1 MTIKLTLCP
10 AGIYDGNQSRA
21 CFSSCLLPNGIR
33 WSIFWDYG
41 IITADFAYLCM
52 KSGQTSWHS
61 LPLTVRRS
69 IELLGL
75 YFLGVILVAGKG
87 ILTPLLLAF
96 FISLVLLP
104 VFRFLTRKKI
114 PEVPA
119 IVLCILLVV
128 AIVVLVGWFF
138 SSQVGRLIAD
148 FPQIKT
154 NVQVH
159 LNSLSAWIN
168 EKTQFS
174 TERQLQML
182 NDQSEKLLNYAGGM
196 LGGAAASLTSIFI
209 LVGLLPIYIF
219 LFLFYKNL
227 LLRFVF
233 LWFPEG
239 QHKKVED
246 VMRETEQIIKSYLV
260 GLLIQITYI
269 TVLLGGVLTL
279 FGIKH
284 ALLIGV
290 IFAIL
295 NLIPYVGA
303 LIGNIIGVLL
313 TLSSSQELYP
323 ILTVLLTIAAVQF
336 LDNNIL
342 MPRIVGSKVK
352 INALASIVGVI
363 IGGALAGIAGM
374 FLSLPI
380 IAVLKIIFDRTQ
392 QFKQWGVLFG
402 DERPKRS
409 PMNFPVFRKGSKK
422 VQEELQK
429 ENKIE
434 PTEKKESPEE
444 KKQ

>member
-1 MTIKLTLCP
+1 
-10 AGIYDGNQSRA
+10 
-21 CFSSCLLPNGIR
+21 
-33 WSIFWDYG
+33 
-41 IITADFAYLCM
+41 M
-52 KSGQTSWHS
+52 KPDQPSVQK

-69 IELLGL
+69 VELIGL
-75 YFLGVILVAGKG
+75 YFLGVIIVAGSG

-104 VFRFLTRKKI
+104 VYRFLVKKRV
-114 PEVPA
+114 PEVLA
-119 IVLCILLVV
+119 VICSILLVAMIV
-128 AIVVLVGWFF
+128 AGVVWFF
-138 SSQVGRLIAD
+138 SSQISRLIAD
-148 FPQIKT
+148 FPQIKE
-154 NVQVH
+154 NVKVH
-159 LNSLSAWIN
+159 LNSLSSWIN
-168 EKTQFS
+168 QKTNFS
-174 TERQLQML
+174 TERQVQLI
-182 NDQSEKLLNYAGGM
+182 NEQSEKLLNYAGGF

-219 LFLFYKNL
+219 LILFYKNL

-233 LWFPEG
+233 LWFPDD

-246 VMRETEQIIKSYLV
+246 VMRETEVIIKSYLV

-269 TVLLGGVLTL
+269 TILLGGLLTL
-279 FGIKH
+279 FGIEH

-290 IFAIL
+290 IFAVL

-313 TLSSSQELYP
+313 TLSSSQDLSP

-363 IGGALAGIAGM
+363 IGGAIAGISGM
-374 FLSLPI
+374 FLSLPT

-392 QFKQWGVLFG
+392 AFKQWGVLFG

-409 PMNFPVFRKGSKK
+409 PMNFPIFRKASKEVRK
-422 VQEELQK
+422 KLEVQ
-429 ENKIE
+429 NDIE
-434 PTEKKESPEE
+434 PTDKND
-444 KKQ
+444 KKQP